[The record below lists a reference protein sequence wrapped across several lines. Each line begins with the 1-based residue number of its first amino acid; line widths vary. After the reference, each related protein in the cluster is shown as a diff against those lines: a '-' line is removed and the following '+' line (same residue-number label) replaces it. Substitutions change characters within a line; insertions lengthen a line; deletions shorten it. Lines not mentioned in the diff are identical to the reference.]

1 MAIGFNLAQPHRV
14 VAANSHYY
22 KTPKMCIRDRYRSTQ
37 KVTAQPSLGARKR
50 CASANFPLIK

>member
-22 KTPKMCIRDRYRSTQ
+22 KTPTEVLSTAYFL
-37 KVTAQPSLGARKR
+37 TT
-50 CASANFPLIK
+50 I